1 MYTNQGRFGAVIPG
15 KVIVSTQQIWW
26 NDRRPST
33 FFSLALHCTW
43 MGIKNTG
50 VKYMLKK
57 PHPQLSSGP
66 FAYIEKKMAFTY
78 LNAEMLS

>member
-1 MYTNQGRFGAVIPG
+1 
-15 KVIVSTQQIWW
+15 
-26 NDRRPST
+26 
-33 FFSLALHCTW
+33 

-66 FAYIEKKMAFTY
+66 FAYIEKKMAFAYT
-78 LNAEMLS
+78 LMQKC